1 MFEKPRTIKSQWDEY
16 TLLQINELTIK
27 DSDNNTIITGLKAGQ
42 YIVEMYGKYK
52 TRSDMLF
59 LWSIYTATHGADF
72 LKAYS
77 AWTDTYNPI
86 ENYNANETNVY
97 LTSDGD
103 KNITT
108 THGKVT
114 TLSADGEDIPTS
126 KNYVTTDES
135 ETTRLETQSTQTGTT
150 TDTESGETQ
159 VDETITAKSLEIDG
173 TTYTADN
180 VHGEMK
186 NKHGNIG
193 VTTTQQMLQS
203 EVDLRLNPLI
213 QLYIDTFINEYA
225 YYVGGDYFDC

>member
-1 MFEKPRTIKSQWDEY
+1 
-16 TLLQINELTIK
+16 
-27 DSDNNTIITGLKAGQ
+27 
-42 YIVEMYGKYK
+42 MYGEYK

-114 TLSADGEDIPTS
+114 TLSADTNDIPTS
-126 KNYVTTDES
+126 SNYVTTDES
-135 ETTRLETQSTQTGTT
+135 ETTRLETQSTQTGTP

-186 NKHGNIG
+186 NKHGMPQR
-193 VTTTQQMLQS
+193 VCRVFL
-203 EVDLRLNPLI
+203 
-213 QLYIDTFINEYA
+213 
-225 YYVGGDYFDC
+225 